1 MGYVFT
7 PLWAALQISFA
18 ILFLSSFLEVK
29 RRKDEMVWI
38 AVVAWLVTAIYGLF
52 EVQGIHGY
60 LMYLLATVLILL
72 AIHGEYGPK
81 GLCLL
86 VLVFLIPVVIDLA
99 VLYLTADLSG
109 LTHYLA
115 VTGGKVLSVVLV
127 LVLRR
132 FKVLSTGKQT
142 QPDGDMLLLRQHME
156 MQQES
161 MAALEQNYRIQRKN
175 AHEFEHHMQ
184 VLRDLLD
191 RGEVSAAR
199 DYLDRLKKNR
209 SIHVMSVS
217 SNHPVIDVILNQKY
231 QTARENEIK
240 MQIQVNDLSALTIP
254 TDSLV
259 VVLTNLL
266 DNAIEASGE
275 CFFIVK
281 DGVIITPPNDTS
293 LESITQKN
301 VIQIAKDLGYTVL
314 RQRIT
319 RDEAYNADE
328 AFFTGTAAEVTPI
341 SSIDS
346 RVIGSGKRGP
356 VSHELQ
362 GAYFDIVMGKNPKYE
377 HLLTYIN

>member
-1 MGYVFT
+1 MVYVFT
-7 PLWAALQISFA
+7 PLWAALQICFVL
-18 ILFLSSFLEVK
+18 LFLSSFLEVRVK
-29 RRKDEMVWI
+29 KDEMIWI

-60 LMYLLATVLILL
+60 LMYLLAAVLILL
-72 AIHGEYGPK
+72 AAHGEYGPK

-86 VLVFLIPVVIDLA
+86 VLAFLIPVVIDMA
-99 VLYLTADLSG
+99 MLYLTAELSG
-109 LTHYLA
+109 LTYYLA
-115 VTGGKVLSVVLV
+115 VTGGKVLPVVLV
-127 LVLRR
+127 LLLRR
-132 FKVLSTGKQT
+132 FKLLSTGKQT
-142 QPDGDMLLLRQHME
+142 QQDGDMLLLRQHME

-161 MAALEQNYRIQRKN
+161 MAALEQNYRIQRKS

-191 RGEVSAAR
+191 RNEVDAAR

-266 DNAIEASGE
+266 DNAIEACRRLDGYREIFCSILYDDGLYISIRNTSE
-275 CFFIVK
+275 PVQIV
-281 DGVIITPPNDTS
+281 DGKIPTS
-293 LESITQKN
+293 KQDSLSHGFGLLSVTYVLDKLDAEYTF
-301 VIQIAKDLGYTVL
+301 GY
-314 RQRIT
+314 
-319 RDEAYNADE
+319 DEGW
-328 AFFTGTAAEVTPI
+328 FHFAAEIEYKT
-341 SSIDS
+341 
-346 RVIGSGKRGP
+346 
-356 VSHELQ
+356 
-362 GAYFDIVMGKNPKYE
+362 
-377 HLLTYIN
+377 